1 MHTTPKA
8 MEIENETLKNIVDSF
23 FNENSKFLKN
33 LDSVKGI
40 FYNPISHDEIYKDS
54 KELQILA
61 QATEITDPRFVIAK
75 DAQKLHLKINNN
87 PEKIN
92 VTHTSII
99 KDITND
105 DWDYITSSY
114 SYINAKDVPEIL
126 KTKPI
131 QFTPEERHK
140 ILKNLEK
147 RVLECNKDTRITY
160 VLPNEAYKI
169 PEKDRQKS
177 FMLMDASSQLLELMD
192 QDKKIS
198 SNKKSIYAEMTVTP
212 RANSNSEE
220 EVNEFITREIFKCA
234 LSASLLAR
242 ELGENPPLKYILRD
256 QEFNDNLF
264 KTYCESENGT
274 EKLIDDINRAEFT
287 KTGLTIFILDKEK
300 VRKSK
305 EKIKAMEEN
314 YKKNPSGKELSP
326 EDYYTYKSLDIE
338 PFVIKMDND
347 KAIKT
352 EIDKE
357 IEEKEKNFT
366 EKMKSMGKKLNP
378 QKIRRAIKKMV
389 RSSIGKNT
397 RLELFKRGITSPA
410 LTTVSRDM
418 TKNAQKQKTHKKAH
432 SRDTGR
438 E

>member
-1 MHTTPKA
+1 MKYS
-8 MEIENETLKNIVDSF
+8 M
-23 FNENSKFLKN
+23 
-33 LDSVKGI
+33 
-40 FYNPISHDEIYKDS
+40 
-54 KELQILA
+54 
-61 QATEITDPRFVIAK
+61 TD
-75 DAQKLHLKINNN
+75 
-87 PEKIN
+87 
-92 VTHTSII
+92 
-99 KDITND
+99 
-105 DWDYITSSY
+105 
-114 SYINAKDVPEIL
+114 NAKDVPEIL

-131 QFTPEERHK
+131 QFTPEERQK

-169 PEKDRQKS
+169 PEEDRQKS

-357 IEEKEKNFT
+357 IEEKEK
-366 EKMKSMGKKLNP
+366 
-378 QKIRRAIKKMV
+378 IRRAIKKMV

-410 LTTVSRDM
+410 LTTVSSDM